1 MNLEASVRTR
11 GLAGPS
17 LVVRA
22 ATGFGF
28 SNPPQASRVNLGW
41 GWWDADS
48 AQDRVAYVRE
58 EYQKMYGVAPS
69 QAIIQAAANT
79 TIVYKDTLY
88 KKFFVGMPPAGVSSG
103 PSTPPVEASQA
114 GSTGPLDNRN
124 TVITPNAF
132 PTGSQ
137 PVPGA
142 GPVTP
147 GDVRLRDAAVR
158 LPSGAQVQPDGTVR
172 GADGRVYVL
181 QNGAWVEKKGPFGL
195 PATIAGYPTTTVLGA
210 GAVVLIAVALALAY
224 APKRRR

>member
-17 LVVRA
+17 VVVRA
-22 ATGFGF
+22 ASGFGF
-28 SNPPQASRVNLGW
+28 SNPPQATRVNLGW

-69 QAIIQAAANT
+69 QEIVQAAANT

-88 KKFFVGMPPAGVSSG
+88 KKFVVGMPPPGASSS
-103 PSTPPVEASQA
+103 PATPPVEAAKA
-114 GSTGPLDNRN
+114 GSSGALDSRS
-124 TVITPNAF
+124 TVFTPNAF

-142 GPVTP
+142 GPVTA
-147 GDVRLRDAAVR
+147 GGVQVRAAAA
-158 LPSGAQVQPDGTVR
+158 PAGAKTNADGTVTS
-172 GADGRVYVL
+172 ADGKTYRLDTATGV
-181 QNGAWVEKKGPFGL
+181 WVEVKGPLGL
-195 PATIAGYPTTTVLGA
+195 PATIAGYPTTTVLGV
-210 GAVVLIAVALALAY
+210 AVAALIAVAVALAY
-224 APKRRR
+224 SKKPRR